1 MLTNTDLRIRVKIPI
16 DAGLCVTCGEPR
28 LSTDGQTLKCR
39 HCSGESLLSEWNRT
53 VARFVR
59 EAVRRVRRGAA

>member
-28 LSTDGQTLKCR
+28 LSTDGKRVVCACGAETDVSQGR
-39 HCSGESLLSEWNRT
+39 MP
-53 VARFVR
+53 R
-59 EAVRRVRRGAA
+59 EAKTGPSTWRAAETPA